1 MSYSDLKRSS
11 LTLGQVCIGIGVL
24 TRTRTRTRTRAA
36 SADLAGESVRLVQ

>member
-24 TRTRTRTRTRAA
+24 TRTRTRAA